1 MINETK
7 MRVLINGIRI
17 KLSRGETLENILES
31 YVKVSE
37 EEKEYIRDVFK
48 ED

>member
-7 MRVLINGIRI
+7 MKVLVNGIGV
-17 KLSRGETLENILES
+17 KLSRGEALENILEG
-31 YVKVSE
+31 YVKLSE